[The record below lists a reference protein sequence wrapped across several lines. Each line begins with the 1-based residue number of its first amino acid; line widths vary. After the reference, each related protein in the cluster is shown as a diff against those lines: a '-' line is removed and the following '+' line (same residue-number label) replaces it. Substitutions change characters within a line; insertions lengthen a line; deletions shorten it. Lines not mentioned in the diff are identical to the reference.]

1 MGAVLR
7 LLVFFPDTPWVSWS
21 LGHGLPG
28 VLRRMGHEVTAVP
41 VPPSKRVTRAQYEKA
56 RATFPKLDTLK
67 EQDAIIFSGPESTK
81 DWVFEAYPLETL
93 KSLKVPKI
101 GWYHDSLAAVNFEN
115 FRWIDQHFMGDP
127 GDAEKHKGE
136 WLPGGVDAEVFR
148 PANAVFP
155 WGEKWLSAGD
165 QIGPHGRNNWEAYQY
180 EEKLLP
186 GKRSTPCASIGRI
199 NERRQDF
206 MKALN
211 PHVKDFEIKVGNC
224 VVTGLEGI
232 DVPAST
238 ELLADTL
245 RRTKVFLHL
254 PRFQNVIPMSVLE
267 AMACGCF
274 TVTAKTEAMETLL
287 PKNGPATYDS
297 TKPEK
302 AAKEVREA
310 LQYDTVRTAE
320 ARRQTEEVH
329 KNHRL
334 ELRLEKLLA
343 GLETQHGS
351 SRSLQS
357 DLAQQPA

>member
-1 MGAVLR
+1 MK

-28 VLRRMGHEVTAVP
+28 VLRRMGHEVTGIP

-56 RATFPKLDTLK
+56 RATFPNLDTLK

-136 WLPGGVDAEVFR
+136 WLPGGVDTNKLVGDCNCG
-148 PANAVFP
+148 PNACCSRC
-155 WGEKWLSAGD
+155 G
-165 QIGPHGRNNWEAYQY
+165 Q
-180 EEKLLP
+180 
-186 GKRSTPCASIGRI
+186 KRDISCASIGRI

-206 MKALN
+206 LKTLN

-245 RRTKVFLHL
+245 RRAKVFLHL
-254 PRFQNVIPMSVLE
+254 PRYQNVIPMSVLE
-267 AMACGCF
+267 AMSCGCF
-274 TVTAKTEAMETLL
+274 TVTAKTEALETIF

-297 TKPEK
+297 AKPEK

-329 KNHRL
+329 RNHRL

-357 DLAQQPA
+357 DMAQQPA